1 MITLK
6 QAYKNLDSCLAIVKK
21 MESALALRKSAPNL
35 FGRPLPNSIIV
46 LIFEFD
52 NTKREALNRCLN
64 QFSKGCYD
72 ARCPARKY
80 ISRYHKQAGLKQERM
95 ADWVDRH
102 YSGHWWESSS
112 GCEIVMDGRYIKS
125 VYPNS
130 ALPVI
135 SKYLQNTLF
144 HSAGRRKDYWER
156 CGEFKIAPGD
166 DRWIYDTYTCTY
178 YSDTRDWRSTG
189 TGVHAIDEYT
199 RIKRTELG
207 LPIYTD
213 KARYQMAVCKGN
225 RVPLVSNIHK
235 NIKKWEQKNPELCN
249 Y

>member
-6 QAYKNLDSCLAIVKK
+6 QAYKNLDRCLAIVKK
-21 MESALALRKSAPNL
+21 MESALALSKSAPNL

-72 ARCPARKY
+72 ARCPARRY

-102 YSGHWWESSS
+102 YTGVSYRWH
-112 GCEIVMDGRYIKS
+112 CEIVMDGRYIKS
-125 VYPNS
+125 TYPNTT
-130 ALPVI
+130 LPVL
-135 SKYLQNTLF
+135 SSRVRNTLGF
-144 HSAGRRKDYWER
+144 DGHSFREDYWQR

-166 DRWIYDTYTCTY
+166 DRWINDTYTCTY
-178 YSDTRDWRSTG
+178 YSGTRDWRIKGS
-189 TGVHAIDEYT
+189 GVHAIGEGT
-199 RIKRTELG
+199 RRKRIELG

-213 KARYQMAVCKGN
+213 KARYQMAVCNGEP
-225 RVPLVSNIHK
+225 VPLVSNIHK
-235 NIKKWEQKNPELCN
+235 NIKKWEKKNPELCN